1 MNRLAY
7 LAQLAK
13 NYDQNLK
20 EITPT
25 TTFQE
30 MGFDSYAVV
39 DFILQV
45 EEHFSIVVKD
55 EEMLSLHSMQDVMDA
70 IDQCMREEDV
80 KC

>member
-7 LAQLAK
+7 LTQLAK
-13 NYDQNLK
+13 NYGTDLE
-20 EITPT
+20 EIKPT
-25 TTFQE
+25 TTFEE

-45 EEHFSIVVKD
+45 EEHFGIVFRD
-55 EEMLSLHSMQDVMDA
+55 EEMLSLHSMQDVMDT
-70 IDQCMREEDV
+70 IDRCMREEDA